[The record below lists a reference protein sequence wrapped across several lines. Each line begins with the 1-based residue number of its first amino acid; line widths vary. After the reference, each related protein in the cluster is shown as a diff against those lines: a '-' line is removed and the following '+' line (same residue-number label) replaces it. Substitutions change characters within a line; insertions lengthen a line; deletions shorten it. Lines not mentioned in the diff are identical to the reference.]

1 MADLSTVRSAG
12 HPQFK
17 VTAQPMGTGP
27 GPDGDGQAADTS
39 TAQRPTMRLASRPRP
54 TTLPAHPGHDRTG
67 RQCACSP
74 SANLSRSQHRD
85 PPIVTTSTPARC
97 RNVRKP
103 GPRPMST
110 RSCPA
115 STMDATI
122 GQPSGHR
129 LPRRIRPDTVPST
142 RHAMANQKRCGQ
154 ETNYGTEGTRTSW
167 IATTTKSARRDTP
180 SPLLWGRRLRL
191 ANQGW
196 LRRWQHCQRDR
207 NHGSD
212 QAATWCR
219 STVQGAPRRI
229 ALLGR
234 LRVERRANGDASSVM
249 ARRSDGAGG
258 GRAAGW
264 EVSDV
269 RWLGL
274 GGWVRLRVRALGGDG
289 VHEVEE
295 FVDVDRL
302 GQERL
307 CACLQ

>member
-1 MADLSTVRSAG
+1 
-12 HPQFK
+12 
-17 VTAQPMGTGP
+17 
-27 GPDGDGQAADTS
+27 
-39 TAQRPTMRLASRPRP
+39 
-54 TTLPAHPGHDRTG
+54 
-67 RQCACSP
+67 
-74 SANLSRSQHRD
+74 
-85 PPIVTTSTPARC
+85 
-97 RNVRKP
+97 
-103 GPRPMST
+103 MST

-154 ETNYGTEGTRTSW
+154 ESTNYGTEGTRTSW

-229 ALLGR
+229 ALLGTNFGSS
-234 LRVERRANGDASSVM
+234 VERTAK
-249 ARRSDGAGG
+249 
-258 GRAAGW
+258 
-264 EVSDV
+264 
-269 RWLGL
+269 
-274 GGWVRLRVRALGGDG
+274 
-289 VHEVEE
+289 VHPLWQTGTKQPV
-295 FVDVDRL
+295 
-302 GQERL
+302 G
-307 CACLQ
+307 CSMSACLGRKTGCAGQVRVSVTRTCDLPGQGVAMQTAATPS

>member
-1 MADLSTVRSAG
+1 
-12 HPQFK
+12 
-17 VTAQPMGTGP
+17 
-27 GPDGDGQAADTS
+27 
-39 TAQRPTMRLASRPRP
+39 MRL
-54 TTLPAHPGHDRTG
+54 L
-67 RQCACSP
+67 P

-85 PPIVTTSTPARC
+85 PPIVTTCTPARC

-154 ETNYGTEGTRTSW
+154 EANHGTEGTRTSW

-180 SPLLWGRRLRL
+180 SPLLWVGVCGL

-229 ALLGR
+229 ALLR
-234 LRVERRANGDASSVM
+234 RSRSRVERTAKLHPLWQCVGKH
-249 ARRSDGAGG
+249 
-258 GRAAGW
+258 
-264 EVSDV
+264 
-269 RWLGL
+269 
-274 GGWVRLRVRALGGDG
+274 RLRSLSSRALYGIRGAEG
-289 VHEVEE
+289 RQRRKGAMV
-295 FVDVDRL
+295 
-302 GQERL
+302 GT
-307 CACLQ
+307 CG